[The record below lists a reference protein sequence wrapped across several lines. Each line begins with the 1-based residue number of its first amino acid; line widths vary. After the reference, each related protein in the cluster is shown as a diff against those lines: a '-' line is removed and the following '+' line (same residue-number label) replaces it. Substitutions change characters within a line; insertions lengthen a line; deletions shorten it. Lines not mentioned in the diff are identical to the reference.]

1 MPPKKRKGQL
11 DKIKEAR
18 QKGSALAAKRK
29 REGDARTYSLTQL
42 TQLTQLAQLAQPTR
56 SIVVRWHFFCIAC
69 IELFA

>member
-1 MPPKKRKGQL
+1 MSSGMPPKKGK
-11 DKIKEAR
+11 
-18 QKGSALAAKRK
+18 AANKKNGANGGAATKRK
-29 REGDARTYSLTQL
+29 REGDARTYYL